1 MEPRTKCLRLTLRLS
16 DAPARFYPVFQQGLP
31 LLVRVNLSVR
41 EIVCV
46 ELGIAPDYLET
57 RIQTLFLDGH
67 PVDRLE
73 DIVGDGAVLALS
85 GALPGL
91 VGATLRRGGRYAPL
105 RAGISHLQEG
115 AKAPRLPAPGGITLK
130 LFNQVLDDL
139 CPRLLSQGLT
149 LRAGDIL
156 ALLSTLLPAVP
167 GPLAMLDNRL
177 LDGVKLMQALRELK
191 DGPVILS
198 VEPPL
203 DPSLP
208 RTGSA

>member
-16 DAPARFYPVFQQGLP
+16 DAPGRFYPVFQQGLP

-115 AKAPRLPAPGGITLK
+115 AKAPLLPAPGGITLK

-167 GPLAMLDNRL
+167 VAGPLAIPLPP
-177 LDGVKLMQALRELK
+177 ALRAAAIT
-191 DGPVILS
+191 P
-198 VEPPL
+198 
-203 DPSLP
+203 
-208 RTGSA
+208 